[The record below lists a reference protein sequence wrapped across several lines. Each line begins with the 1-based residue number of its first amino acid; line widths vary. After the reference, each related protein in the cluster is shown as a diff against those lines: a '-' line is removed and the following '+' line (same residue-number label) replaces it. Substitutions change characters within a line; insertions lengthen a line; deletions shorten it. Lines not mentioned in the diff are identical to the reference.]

1 MMKKNP
7 LKLDEDEGC
16 DDGSSNNS
24 IVEEGEKKA
33 SSSGVRS
40 YVRSKMPRLRWT
52 PELHLSFVRAVERLG
67 GPERAT
73 PKLVLD
79 LMNVKGLSISHVKS
93 HLQMHRSKKIKNGQ
107 DHVINEN
114 NRNLLGSVNY
124 LSQNLWH
131 QSKVH
136 DHQRLISDISW
147 SGFRGNLMPE
157 PYLSN
162 CVKNSRRKAGFRH
175 SNMNYEELGSNARN
189 EVVYINN
196 NFVFNQQPVEVMQEF
211 RDEFQIQPM
220 LMHMHPSFANKWVG
234 KGTERQIRMTKRKP
248 VGEDLD
254 LSLSLNSKRK
264 QEIRRK
270 ISNEEEEA
278 AIHSNLSLS
287 LS

>member
-7 LKLDEDEGC
+7 LKLDEDEEG
-16 DDGSSNNS
+16 DGGSSNNS
-24 IVEEGEKKA
+24 LVEEGDKKA

-73 PKLVLD
+73 PKLVLE
-79 LMNVKGLSISHVKS
+79 LMNIKGLSISHVKS

-107 DHVINEN
+107 GHVKPPNISNIN
-114 NRNLLGSVNY
+114 LY
-124 LSQNLWH
+124 
-131 QSKVH
+131 
-136 DHQRLISDISW
+136 SDISW
-147 SGFRGNLMPE
+147 SAFLGNLMPE
-157 PYLSN
+157 SYLSN
-162 CVKNSRRKAGFRH
+162 CINSRRKDGFRY

-189 EVVYINN
+189 EVVYMNN
-196 NFVFNQQPVEVMQEF
+196 NFVFDQQPVEVMEEF
-211 RDEFQIQPM
+211 RNKLQMQPM
-220 LMHMHPSFANKWVG
+220 LMHKHPSFANKWVG
-234 KGTERQIRMTKRKP
+234 RGTERQIRITKRKP
-248 VGEDLD
+248 IGEDLD

-264 QEIRRK
+264 QEVRRK

-287 LS
+287 LA